1 MRKENEVF
9 KYLGLE
15 IEEDQ
20 ILILYAKWHKKHIKI
35 LASTCIHLLD
45 TEEERQNDDETFL
58 ESKLRAFMKQTKAR
72 PNGTGICIHP
82 REVWRREIQM
92 PIFMEKHIETYLPT
106 QVEGWAHEDRSI
118 YTFTG
123 TQLIRHEKTDQ
134 EGNQK
139 ESVPYCIMACRKEK
153 VLETYQLLEDL
164 HCKPKCVTTI
174 MDTLSSHPTLKGH
187 SKYYMILL
195 EKKLSWYVG
204 FYQDHI
210 CTFVQVIQKN
220 TEQDLGFEL
229 SKLISFY
236 CTNHNRVKLEQ
247 LYLFELVRKN
257 EIFEQELKEDLGI
270 DVISVEMNQEKES
283 NEMNYGGVISLFQ
296 YMHQMRRGDR

>member
-1 MRKENEVF
+1 MF

-20 ILILYAKWHKKHIKI
+20 ILILYAKWHKKRVKI

-58 ESKLRAFMKQTKAR
+58 ESRLRAFIKQTKAR

-106 QVEGWAHEDRSI
+106 QVEGWAHEDRST

-123 TQLIRHEKTDQ
+123 TQLIRNEKRDK
-134 EGNQK
+134 GVDQK
-139 ESVPYCIMACRKEK
+139 ESVPYCIMACKKEK
-153 VLETYQLLEDL
+153 ILEPYQLLEDL
-164 HCKPKCVTTI
+164 HCKPKYVTTI
-174 MDTLSSHPTLKGH
+174 MDTLPSHQLLKGH
-187 SKYYMILL
+187 PKHYMIVL
-195 EKKLSWYVG
+195 EKKLSWYAG
-204 FYQDHI
+204 IYQDHV

-220 TEQDLGFEL
+220 TEQELGFEL
-229 SKLISFY
+229 SKLMSFY
-236 CTNHNRVKLEQ
+236 CANHNCVKLEQ
-247 LYLFELVRKN
+247 LYLLGLVGEN
-257 EIFEQELKEDLGI
+257 EVLEQELKEDLDI
-270 DVISVEMNQEKES
+270 EVISIETNQKKES
-283 NEMNYGGVISLFQ
+283 NEMNDGGIISLFQ